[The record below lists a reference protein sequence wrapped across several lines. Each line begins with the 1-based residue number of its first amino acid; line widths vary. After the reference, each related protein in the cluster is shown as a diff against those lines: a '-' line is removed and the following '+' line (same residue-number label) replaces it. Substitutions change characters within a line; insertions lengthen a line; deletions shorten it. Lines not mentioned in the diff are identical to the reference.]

1 MRTGIR
7 ALRWLVLTALI
18 AGCRAPSRSAV
29 PAQADDGP
37 AVPGAI
43 RLSGTLEA
51 VRSRTISAPRL
62 AGSYATMTI
71 TTLAKPGTRVQAG
84 DLLLEFD
91 PQEQQRMA
99 FDRQAELVDL
109 DSQIERKHADQA
121 AEEQKD
127 RTGLVAAENDIAR
140 AKLAVSTNA
149 LIAQVAAEKNTLTL
163 QQGVA
168 KLEQLQATFQL
179 RREAAAAD
187 LRILEIR
194 RERAARALRYAE
206 QNATTMQVRAP
217 FPGLVV
223 VKTTYRPGTQG
234 MVEILEGDD
243 VRPGLPIIDLVDTSA
258 MQVRARINQADAEV
272 VKPGMPATIRLDGF
286 PDLSFKGRVEQV
298 MPLAV
303 TGISTTVRTFFAI
316 VSIERSHPQ
325 LLPDLT
331 ASVEVTPP
339 PGARP
344 AAAAKGGQ

>member
-1 MRTGIR
+1 MRTEIR
-7 ALRWLVLTALI
+7 ALGWLVIVALL
-18 AGCRAPSRSAV
+18 AGCRAPSGSAL
-29 PAQADDGP
+29 PAGTGDGP
-37 AVPGAI
+37 APPGAI
-43 RLSGTLEA
+43 RFSGTLEA

-62 AGSYATMTI
+62 AGSYASMII

-99 FDRQAELVDL
+99 LDRRAELVDL

-140 AKLAVSTNA
+140 AKLAVSTND
-149 LIAQVAAEKNTLTL
+149 LIAQVEAEKNTLTL
-163 QQGVA
+163 QQSVA
-168 KLEQLQATFQL
+168 KLEQLQTTFQL

-194 RERAARALRYAE
+194 RERAERALRYAE
-206 QNATTMQVRAP
+206 QNAATMQVRAP

-223 VKTTYRPGTQG
+223 VKTTYRPGSQG

-243 VRPGLPIIDLVDTSA
+243 ARPGLPILDIVDTSV

-286 PDLSFKGRVEQV
+286 PDLSFRGRVEDI
-298 MPLAV
+298 MPLAA
-303 TGISTTVRTFFAI
+303 TGLSATVRSFVAI

-331 ASVEVTPP
+331 ASVEVMP
-339 PGARP
+339 ASDVRP
-344 AAAAKGGQ
+344 AAAARGGR